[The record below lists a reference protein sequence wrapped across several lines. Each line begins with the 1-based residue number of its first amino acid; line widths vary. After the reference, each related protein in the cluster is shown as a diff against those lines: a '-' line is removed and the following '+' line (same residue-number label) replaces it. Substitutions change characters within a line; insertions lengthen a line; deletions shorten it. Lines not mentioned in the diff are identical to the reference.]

1 MQAYVFRGHSGT
13 YAVSADAGGARLP
26 AMLGPW
32 VRWKEVAIDDAGF
45 GRISLAADEV
55 GALRRTGY
63 VLLPKGLVID
73 DA

>member
-1 MQAYVFRGHSGT
+1 MQAYVFRGRSGT

-32 VRWKEVAIDDAGF
+32 VGWKEVAIDDGGF

-55 GALRRTGY
+55 GALRRAGY
-63 VLLPKGLVID
+63 VLLPNGLVID